1 MNNKVNVTDKVTFSK
16 ERLLSFFSII
26 MISFLMYLAAL
37 YIYKENNSLT
47 FVLYF
52 LFTFI
57 GMSICYISGYYF
69 NGFVFERIF
78 RRKKLIRIL
87 SFLAMLGVDIVYYHL
102 VSTVISLCLTPE
114 MLSFEEVL
122 RWESFSL
129 TYTAVRW
136 PCIFR
141 FAFLG
146 VTH

>member
-37 YIYKENNSLT
+37 YIYKENNSII

-102 VSTVISLCLTPE
+102 VSTVISLCLTPKG
-114 MLSFEEVL
+114 LSFEVVS

-129 TYTAVRW
+129 TYIAVRW

-141 FAFLG
+141 FAF
-146 VTH
+146 

>member
-87 SFLAMLGVDIVYYHL
+87 SVLTMLGVDLVYYHL
-102 VSTVISLCLTPE
+102 VSTIISLCLTPE
-114 MLSFEEVL
+114 VVS

-129 TYTAVRW
+129 TFIAARW

-141 FAFLG
+141 FAF
-146 VTH
+146 

>member
-1 MNNKVNVTDKVTFSK
+1 MNNKANVTDKVIVSK

-26 MISFLMYLAAL
+26 LISFLEYFAAL
-37 YIYKENNSLT
+37 YIYKENNSII

-52 LFTFI
+52 LFTLI

-87 SFLAMLGVDIVYYHL
+87 SVLTMLGVDLVYYHL
-102 VSTVISLCLTPE
+102 VSTVISLCLTPKG
-114 MLSFEEVL
+114 LSFEVVS

-129 TYTAVRW
+129 TYIAARW

-141 FAFLG
+141 FAF
-146 VTH
+146 

>member
-37 YIYKENNSLT
+37 YIYKENNLLT

-78 RRKKLIRIL
+78 RRKKLTRIL

-129 TYTAVRW
+129 TYTAARW

-141 FAFLG
+141 FAFLS
-146 VTH
+146 VAH

>member
-1 MNNKVNVTDKVTFSK
+1 MNNKVNVTDKVIVSK

-26 MISFLMYLAAL
+26 LISFLEYFAAL
-37 YIYKENNSLT
+37 YIYKENNSII

-52 LFTFI
+52 LFTLI
-57 GMSICYISGYYF
+57 GMSMCYISGYYF

-87 SFLAMLGVDIVYYHL
+87 SVLTMLGVDLVYYYL
-102 VSTVISLCLTPE
+102 VSTVISLCLTPKGP
-114 MLSFEEVL
+114 SFEVVS

-129 TYTAVRW
+129 TYIAVRW

-141 FAFLG
+141 FAF
-146 VTH
+146 

>member
-1 MNNKVNVTDKVTFSK
+1 MNNKANVTDKVIFSK

-26 MISFLMYLAAL
+26 LIGFLEYFAAL
-37 YIYKENNSLT
+37 YIYKENNSII

-52 LFTFI
+52 LFTLI

-87 SFLAMLGVDIVYYHL
+87 SVLTMLGVDLVYYHL
-102 VSTVISLCLTPE
+102 VSTVISLCLTPKGP
-114 MLSFEEVL
+114 SFEVVS
-122 RWESFSL
+122 RWKSFSL
-129 TYTAVRW
+129 TYIAVRW

-141 FAFLG
+141 FAF
-146 VTH
+146 

>member
-1 MNNKVNVTDKVTFSK
+1 MNNKGNVTDKVIFSK

-26 MISFLMYLAAL
+26 LISFLEYFAAL
-37 YIYKENNSLT
+37 YIYKENNSII

-52 LFTFI
+52 LFTLI

-87 SFLAMLGVDIVYYHL
+87 SVLTMLGVDLVYYHL
-102 VSTVISLCLTPE
+102 VSTVISLCLTPKG
-114 MLSFEEVL
+114 LSFEVVS

-129 TYTAVRW
+129 TYIAARW

-141 FAFLG
+141 FAF
-146 VTH
+146 

>member
-87 SFLAMLGVDIVYYHL
+87 SVLTMLGVDLVYYHL
-102 VSTVISLCLTPE
+102 VSTVISLCLTPKG
-114 MLSFEEVL
+114 LSFEVVS

-129 TYTAVRW
+129 TYIAARW

-141 FAFLG
+141 FAF
-146 VTH
+146 